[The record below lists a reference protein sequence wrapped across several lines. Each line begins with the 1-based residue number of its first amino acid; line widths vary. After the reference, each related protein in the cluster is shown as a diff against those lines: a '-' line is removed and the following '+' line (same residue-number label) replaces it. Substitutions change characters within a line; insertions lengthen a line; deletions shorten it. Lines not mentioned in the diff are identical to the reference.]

1 MMAKEAIFLQD
12 GKSIDIT
19 LESDV
24 DVGDVVP
31 LGTLMVGVANTS
43 GLIGEVISVT
53 TEGVYTLTAAT
64 ADAVTIGA
72 QLYFDESSRA
82 VTTTA
87 TDNVKA
93 GIAMSAKAGSSAGVV
108 DVKIN
113 A

>member
-1 MMAKEAIFLQD
+1 MGKEAIFVQD

-19 LESDV
+19 LDGDV
-24 DVGDVVP
+24 NVGDVVP

-43 GLIGEVISVT
+43 GLTGEVISVT
-53 TEGVYTLTAAT
+53 TEGVYTITATT
-64 ADAVTIGA
+64 ADTVAIGA
-72 QLYFDESSRA
+72 QLYFDETNRV

-87 TDNVKA
+87 TDNIKA
-93 GIAMSAKAGSSAGVV
+93 GIAMSVKAGATAGVV